1 MRNPSPSKKSAR
13 GLKKGAVDMAFI
25 VDASVAG
32 VWLLPDEDHPFA
44 IEMMSQLA
52 DKDAI
57 APELL
62 QDEIRS
68 ILLSAEKRGRIA
80 EDMVYTALTRFR
92 ALPLRLVT
100 RSEDSEVIRVAR
112 RHQLSAYDAA
122 YLALTLTEGLP
133 LATLDRKLA
142 GAARAEGAVVLGPL
156 AHGH

>member
-1 MRNPSPSKKSAR
+1 MKSAR

-32 VWLLPDEDHPFA
+32 AWLLPDEDHPIA
-44 IEMMSQLA
+44 TEMMNRLA
-52 DKDAI
+52 DEDAV

-62 QDEIRS
+62 QHEIRS
-68 ILLSAEKRGRIA
+68 MLLSAEKRGRIA

-100 RSEDSEVIRVAR
+100 RSDDSEVIRVAR

-122 YLALTLTEGLP
+122 YLALALTEVLP

-142 GAARAEGAVVLGPL
+142 AAARAEMAIVLGPP
-156 AHGH
+156 AHDH